1 MLSMA
6 VSASAQVSAPVAS
19 TQLPTGGKVM
29 SGTTSIQSVG
39 NVLNINQSSQRSA
52 INWNTFNVGS
62 GAKVNFIQPSASSVT
77 LNRVL
82 DTNGSQILGSIS
94 ANGQVFISN
103 PNGVLFGPNSQ
114 VNVGGLIATTQ
125 DISVDDFMA
134 GKSTFEGTGAAGAV
148 VNQGTL
154 EAALGG
160 YIALLAPSVRN
171 EGVVLAREGTVA
183 FAAGDKTVV
192 QFNGPQLVTVMVD
205 RPVLDALV
213 ENKQMVRAD
222 GGLVI
227 FSARSANAV
236 LSSVIRNTGTVQ
248 AQTIENKNGRIL
260 LIGDMQNGSI
270 KVDGKLDASAPM
282 QGDGGFIE
290 TSAAQVKIADSAVV
304 TTLAKNGKTG
314 TWLVDPHD
322 YTVAASG
329 GDQTGTQLSA
339 SLGTTNV
346 TLQSASGSQTGSGN
360 ININDGVSWSANTN
374 LTLTATNNVNVNANL
389 SATGVTAGIAINP
402 NTVSQSE
409 AASGSGVFN
418 IGSGASISLPN
429 VLSSST
435 NALVISGTPYTVI
448 NSLGAQGSITGTDLQ
463 GMNGNLTKNYAI
475 GSNIDA
481 SATSGW
487 NSGAGFTPIAGGG
500 TSRFSGNINGLGHS
514 INNLYIQ
521 SPATSVIGLVGI
533 LDTNGAISN
542 LSLAG
547 GSVSASTNAIN
558 IGSLVGTNYGLI
570 SNSSSSTTVSSGAST
585 QSIGGLVG
593 GNAGT
598 ISNSFAS
605 GSVTTGTSTRAIGGL
620 SGDSSG
626 TIKFSYASGNVTA
639 GSGSG
644 GNGQAYYGGGGL
656 VGFNSGSISDSQ
668 ATGNVLLN
676 GTGGDF
682 GGFVGFAQ
690 GPSVITKSYATGSV
704 TSTSSIR
711 DIGGFV
717 GNSNGSSIINNYST
731 GAVNAGAGST
741 WVGGFIGSNWSV
753 SNVSN
758 SYSTGTVICTNCTAN
773 PFAGGNIG
781 SISNSF
787 WNTQTSN
794 ISSNSITGGITGINS
809 AQMKTLSTFTNVG
822 WDSNIW
828 LLNSSI
834 NSGFPSFTSGVLY
847 VRFNTG
853 TITYGSSP
861 VLTYG
866 IYDSYSGGNLLTNL
880 NLAGTANLA
889 ATNNNI
895 SYSSLSNTSAAGT
908 YTVNY
913 LSGLSLA
920 NSLYALTPGN
930 ASNWIIN
937 KAGLTVTA
945 NSNSKVYGNSLSLNG
960 TEFTTS
966 GLQNG
971 ETATNANLAISGN
984 GNLST
989 ANVGTYSITPS
1000 LLSGGTFNSN
1010 NYTITYNPA
1019 NLNVTARPINI
1030 TANAASKVYGEA
1042 NPSFSYATEVTSA
1055 NRGLITGDAFTGGLS
1070 TSATQYSPVTSYAIT
1085 STLVNSNY
1093 AINYIGADLSVT
1105 ARPINITANASTK
1118 IYGESNPA
1126 LSYAAEVA
1134 STGRGWVNN
1143 DAFSGAIS
1151 SAATNTS
1158 SVGSYPITSTLA
1170 NSNYTINYTGANLN
1184 VTARP
1189 INITANAAT
1198 KIYGELTN
1206 PALSYVAE
1214 ATSTGR
1220 GLVGSDSFG
1229 GSLSSAVTQYS
1240 PIASY
1245 AISSSL
1251 ANSNYAINYIGA
1263 NLSVTARPIN
1273 ITANAA
1279 TKVYGELTNPSLSY
1293 VAEVTSTGRGLVGS
1307 DALSGSLSTL
1317 VTQFSPVASYAITST
1332 LSNSN
1337 YAVNYTGANLNVTAR
1352 PINIT
1357 ANAASKVYGDTNPA
1371 LTYITEAISAGR
1383 GLVGN
1388 DTFSGSLSTTA
1399 TQYSPATSYPI
1410 TSTLANSNYAI
1421 NYTGANLTIN
1431 KAILNTS
1438 VTKVYDATNVF
1449 TSNFTF
1455 TGTVNGESAPSVVS
1469 GQATVNSKN
1478 AATYTNFASNSLIL
1492 DNQNYTL
1499 NGGFVFASITKKP
1512 LFLNTG
1518 ISVSDKTYDGGLAA
1532 TVNTSNVT
1540 ASGLIYGDVITG
1552 VAATG
1557 SFQDKNAGNT
1567 KPVNI
1572 TSLTLYGADA
1582 NNYSPSV
1589 TQANI
1594 SASILKAPITVTAD
1608 SLTTTY
1614 TGATQFIISD
1624 NFSVSG
1630 LIGGDTK
1637 ATLNGVSATG
1647 QGISAGTYPTV
1658 ASGASTNYSI
1668 TFIPGILTI
1677 NKAGLTVTA
1686 NSNSKVY
1693 GNSLSLNG
1701 TEFTT
1706 SGLQNGETA
1715 TNANLAI
1722 SGNGNLST
1730 ANVGTYSITPSL
1742 LSGGT
1747 FNSNNYTIT
1756 YNPAN
1761 LNVTARPINITANAA
1776 SKVYGEANPSFSY
1789 ATEVTSANRG
1799 LITGDAFTGG
1809 LSTSATQY
1817 SPVTS
1822 YAITSTLVN
1831 SNYAIN
1837 YIGADLSVTA
1847 RPINITAN
1855 ASTKIYGESNPA
1867 LSYAAEVASTGRG
1880 WVNNDA
1886 FSGAISSAATNTSSV
1901 GSYPITST
1909 LANSNYT
1916 INYTGANLNVTARP
1930 INITANAATK
1940 IYGEA
1945 NPNFSYN
1952 SESASTGRGLITG
1965 DSFSGSLTTAASPSS
1980 SIGAYPISS
1989 TLANSNYAINYTG
2002 ANLNVNK
2009 ANATVIGLSG
2019 STEFDGITKTLTGF
2033 TATGLVN
2040 NETTGDIA
2048 RSANNPNGI
2057 SASTS
2062 GRFSGTYL
2070 NTPYG
2075 TANNYNLSFV
2085 SGQLVITGCP
2095 GGPPCTPIGPQTT
2108 ASNITPVVI
2117 PAMTAPSFSSA
2128 VVSTA
2133 AQTNSAAPVLAFA
2146 SSSGGGSFGSGGGTL
2161 TLANNNAPTNSVN
2174 TVNVITVNNPTVT
2187 PVNLATTQPN
2197 VVNPQ
2202 RLADILS
2209 KKDPVEIATAL
2220 PPNQVAQLSPE
2231 QVAPLVNS
2239 LNLRQLMSLTNEQ
2252 IAKFDPVRQ
2261 AELLN
2266 IIKVIK
2272 DNPEKAAEKAFT
2284 PTDKTFGQL
2293 AANGLLK
2300 EQIDSLST
2308 RVTQINQNK
2317 TNVNIDTPQK
2327 LAELLTKKDPVEI
2340 ATALPSNQVAQL
2352 TPEQA
2357 APLIS
2362 SLTVRQLLALTNEQ
2376 ISKFEPARQTEL
2388 LNIINVI
2395 KNNPE
2400 KAADKA
2406 YTAID
2411 KTTAQYVANGL
2422 MKEQIDALASKV
2434 TQITQNKTTIT
2445 FDGPQKLADILNNN
2459 TPVEVAKAL
2468 PSNLVPQLSSDQVA
2482 PLINSMSVKQLLSLT
2497 NEQMSRLDPARLAD
2511 LLNILKGL
2519 KDNPEKAT
2527 DKTYTPEDTAVAKY
2541 AATGLLKDP
2550 IERLSLRANFIADN
2564 KFKDPLSKE
2573 LADLTNP
2580 PVPANTS
2587 VARNTPNQANRP
2599 LNAAQLAAQ
2608 NANSETPNLTPA
2620 QVAALDPKDLG
2631 PLLSKLNANQLM
2643 GITNA
2648 QMAGLDS
2655 AYLNQL
2661 TVLLNFVQDKVANPI
2676 ANAGPI
2682 AQGNRVNNTNIF
2694 INQPVAK
2701 LAGAAILA
2709 DQPNTASPTAPVPTP
2724 STQLASVA
2732 LTPKQVSELDPAQLA
2747 PLINQL
2753 NANQLMA
2760 ITNAQMAR
2768 MDGRALNQLTIL
2780 MNFVQ
2785 QRAANNNGP
2794 ANGNNPAGTNTN
2806 INVFVNQPVSRL
2818 ASNALL
2824 NEQPKPN
2831 ATAGGQNLTQT
2842 NITVNLT
2849 PKQVSELDPT
2859 QLAPLI
2865 SQLNANQ
2872 LMAITN
2878 TQMARLDTQSIN
2890 QLNILMN
2897 FVQQRALNSNTS
2909 TTIYINQPVSRIV
2922 AASLMNDQPLPSQV
2936 AGAAPAP
2943 IATVPLSPQQI
2954 ANLTPNQ
2961 VAPLLNRMNSR
2972 QLMAVTDTQMA
2983 SLDSAN
2989 LNQLITLL
2997 NFIQD
3002 SARTS
3007 PIVTNN
3013 FATRP
3018 VASFLPPELNT
3029 TQTVIQP

>member
-1 MLSMA
+1 MKYPLKQGLSWCMLSMA
-6 VSASAQVSAPVAS
+6 VSAVAQVSAPVAS

-125 DISVDDFMA
+125 NISVDDFMA

-260 LIGDMQNGSI
+260 LIGDMQNGSVT
-270 KVDGKLDASAPM
+270 VDGKLDASAPT

-329 GDQTGTQLSA
+329 GDQTGTQLSN

-346 TLQSASGSQTGSGN
+346 TLQSASGGQTVSGN
-360 ININDGVSWSANTN
+360 ININDGVSWNANTT
-374 LTLTATNNVNVNANL
+374 LTLTATNNVNINANITA
-389 SATGVTAGIAINP
+389 SGTNTGLAINP
-402 NTVSQSE
+402 NTSNLAES
-409 AASGSGVFN
+409 ATGGRLN
-418 IGSGASISLPN
+418 IGGGISIKLPN
-429 VLSSST
+429 VSSSASS
-435 NALVISGTPYTVI
+435 NSLVISGAPYSVI
-448 NSLGAQGSITGTDLQ
+448 NNINDLQ
-463 GMNGNLTKNYAI
+463 GINTNLNGKYAL
-475 GSNIDA
+475 GSDIEA
-481 SATSGW
+481 SSTLGW
-487 NSGAGFTPIAGGG
+487 NSGIGFIPIGGSPTVG
-500 TSRFSGNINGLGHS
+500 YGSRPIGFGGELTGLGNT
-514 INNLYIQ
+514 INNLTINYG
-521 SPATSVIGLVGI
+521 SNYNYVGLFSVLTNTSAVNYLNISNANVTSSGRMGI
-533 LDTNGAISN
+533 LAGINGGTIKN
-542 LSLAG
+542 
-547 GSVSASTNAIN
+547 VSTSGVVNA
-558 IGSLVGTNYGLI
+558 LTA
-570 SNSSSSTTVSSGAST
+570 SSSGNGWN
-585 QSIGGLVG
+585 IGGLVG
-593 GNAGT
+593 VNDGASF
-598 ISNSFAS
+598 IYNSSSSATVS
-605 GSVTTGTSTRAIGGL
+605 GIYQN
-620 SGDSSG
+620 
-626 TIKFSYASGNVTA
+626 I
-639 GSGSG
+639 
-644 GNGQAYYGGGGL
+644 GGL
-656 VGFNSGSISDSQ
+656 VGINSGLIDKSFSTGTLNANYGNPSPSTISSKIGGLVGENFAGIVKSSHSTGQ
-668 ATGNVLLN
+668 INIYGTGNSVGGLIGNATLN
-676 GTGGDF
+676 PAVPT
-682 GGFVGFAQ
+682 
-690 GPSVITKSYATGSV
+690 SESNITNSY
-704 TSTSSIR
+704 STSNINAAGNLR
-711 DIGGFV
+711 FAGGFV
-717 GNSNGSSIINNYST
+717 GNADAATIINTYAKGNITAPNGSELLGGFVGNAYSSATSII
-731 GAVNAGAGST
+731 
-741 WVGGFIGSNWSV
+741 
-753 SNVSN
+753 N
-758 SYSTGTVICTNCTAN
+758 SYSTGSPPAGSGINVAG
-773 PFAGGNIG
+773 FAGGLQNGPAIV
-781 SISNSF
+781 NSF
-787 WNTQTSN
+787 WNKEPTANSVGALTYISNNLPATAGLTGKTTSEMQSLAGSLNNSSPPVWTTLSNQNSGYPVLLDNVLFVRANSGLSAYGSTSVTHSFASAAGDIVGAIQTNGQPQWNVVKNGVSTGLNYLPPKADVGQYDITYTTGLTSVNRFYFFAPGASN
-794 ISSNSITGGITGINS
+794 TWTISPAILNVTATPVTKTYNGTLSAPTTALIGSIASGDLVNSPGSQSFLDKNTGLNKTVRATGVTIKDSSGVDMSSNYDIRYIDNTTSTITAAELTITASQATKIYDGTNS
-809 AQMKTLSTFTNVG
+809 ASGLPIIGALAGTASGDSISNYGRQAYL
-822 WDSNIW
+822 DSNIGIFNKAIRASGVSIKDSSGTDITNNYSIKYNDNSNSSIYP
-828 LLNSSI
+828 LALAGSQSVSSI
-834 NSGFPSFTSGVLY
+834 NSSNVVIPPTPLQSFSNSVNGVVPSQAPATAPVIAFTLRNAGDKYDAGAPSA
-847 VRFNTG
+847 
-853 TITYGSSP
+853 ITPNSTSINAP
-861 VLTYG
+861 T
-866 IYDSYSGGNLLTNL
+866 STS
-880 NLAGTANLA
+880 
-889 ATNNNI
+889 TNNPNI
-895 SYSSLSNTSAAGT
+895 AAQIGTTTPQLNSVQNVASANTS
-908 YTVNY
+908 
-913 LSGLSLA
+913 
-920 NSLYALTPGN
+920 NSPTTSRLP
-930 ASNWIIN
+930 
-937 KAGLTVTA
+937 
-945 NSNSKVYGNSLSLNG
+945 SNS
-960 TEFTTS
+960 
-966 GLQNG
+966 
-971 ETATNANLAISGN
+971 AID
-984 GNLST
+984 
-989 ANVGTYSITPS
+989 P
-1000 LLSGGTFNSN
+1000 
-1010 NYTITYNPA
+1010 NYI
-1019 NLNVTARPINI
+1019 
-1030 TANAASKVYGEA
+1030 
-1042 NPSFSYATEVTSA
+1042 NPS
-1055 NRGLITGDAFTGGLS
+1055 
-1070 TSATQYSPVTSYAIT
+1070 
-1085 STLVNSNY
+1085 
-1093 AINYIGADLSVT
+1093 
-1105 ARPINITANASTK
+1105 
-1118 IYGESNPA
+1118 
-1126 LSYAAEVA
+1126 
-1134 STGRGWVNN
+1134 
-1143 DAFSGAIS
+1143 
-1151 SAATNTS
+1151 
-1158 SVGSYPITSTLA
+1158 
-1170 NSNYTINYTGANLN
+1170 
-1184 VTARP
+1184 
-1189 INITANAAT
+1189 
-1198 KIYGELTN
+1198 
-1206 PALSYVAE
+1206 
-1214 ATSTGR
+1214 
-1220 GLVGSDSFG
+1220 
-1229 GSLSSAVTQYS
+1229 
-1240 PIASY
+1240 
-1245 AISSSL
+1245 
-1251 ANSNYAINYIGA
+1251 
-1263 NLSVTARPIN
+1263 
-1273 ITANAA
+1273 
-1279 TKVYGELTNPSLSY
+1279 
-1293 VAEVTSTGRGLVGS
+1293 
-1307 DALSGSLSTL
+1307 
-1317 VTQFSPVASYAITST
+1317 
-1332 LSNSN
+1332 SNSN
-1337 YAVNYTGANLNVTAR
+1337 V
-1352 PINIT
+1352 
-1357 ANAASKVYGDTNPA
+1357 
-1371 LTYITEAISAGR
+1371 
-1383 GLVGN
+1383 
-1388 DTFSGSLSTTA
+1388 
-1399 TQYSPATSYPI
+1399 
-1410 TSTLANSNYAI
+1410 
-1421 NYTGANLTIN
+1421 
-1431 KAILNTS
+1431 ILN
-1438 VTKVYDATNVF
+1438 A
-1449 TSNFTF
+1449 
-1455 TGTVNGESAPSVVS
+1455 
-1469 GQATVNSKN
+1469 
-1478 AATYTNFASNSLIL
+1478 
-1492 DNQNYTL
+1492 
-1499 NGGFVFASITKKP
+1499 
-1512 LFLNTG
+1512 
-1518 ISVSDKTYDGGLAA
+1518 
-1532 TVNTSNVT
+1532 
-1540 ASGLIYGDVITG
+1540 
-1552 VAATG
+1552 
-1557 SFQDKNAGNT
+1557 
-1567 KPVNI
+1567 
-1572 TSLTLYGADA
+1572 
-1582 NNYSPSV
+1582 
-1589 TQANI
+1589 
-1594 SASILKAPITVTAD
+1594 
-1608 SLTTTY
+1608 
-1614 TGATQFIISD
+1614 
-1624 NFSVSG
+1624 
-1630 LIGGDTK
+1630 
-1637 ATLNGVSATG
+1637 
-1647 QGISAGTYPTV
+1647 
-1658 ASGASTNYSI
+1658 
-1668 TFIPGILTI
+1668 
-1677 NKAGLTVTA
+1677 
-1686 NSNSKVY
+1686 
-1693 GNSLSLNG
+1693 
-1701 TEFTT
+1701 
-1706 SGLQNGETA
+1706 
-1715 TNANLAI
+1715 
-1722 SGNGNLST
+1722 
-1730 ANVGTYSITPSL
+1730 
-1742 LSGGT
+1742 
-1747 FNSNNYTIT
+1747 
-1756 YNPAN
+1756 
-1761 LNVTARPINITANAA
+1761 
-1776 SKVYGEANPSFSY
+1776 
-1789 ATEVTSANRG
+1789 
-1799 LITGDAFTGG
+1799 
-1809 LSTSATQY
+1809 
-1817 SPVTS
+1817 
-1822 YAITSTLVN
+1822 
-1831 SNYAIN
+1831 
-1837 YIGADLSVTA
+1837 
-1847 RPINITAN
+1847 
-1855 ASTKIYGESNPA
+1855 
-1867 LSYAAEVASTGRG
+1867 
-1880 WVNNDA
+1880 
-1886 FSGAISSAATNTSSV
+1886 
-1901 GSYPITST
+1901 
-1909 LANSNYT
+1909 
-1916 INYTGANLNVTARP
+1916 
-1930 INITANAATK
+1930 
-1940 IYGEA
+1940 
-1945 NPNFSYN
+1945 
-1952 SESASTGRGLITG
+1952 
-1965 DSFSGSLTTAASPSS
+1965 
-1980 SIGAYPISS
+1980 
-1989 TLANSNYAINYTG
+1989 
-2002 ANLNVNK
+2002 
-2009 ANATVIGLSG
+2009 
-2019 STEFDGITKTLTGF
+2019 
-2033 TATGLVN
+2033 
-2040 NETTGDIA
+2040 
-2048 RSANNPNGI
+2048 
-2057 SASTS
+2057 
-2062 GRFSGTYL
+2062 
-2070 NTPYG
+2070 
-2075 TANNYNLSFV
+2075 
-2085 SGQLVITGCP
+2085 
-2095 GGPPCTPIGPQTT
+2095 
-2108 ASNITPVVI
+2108 
-2117 PAMTAPSFSSA
+2117 
-2128 VVSTA
+2128 
-2133 AQTNSAAPVLAFA
+2133 
-2146 SSSGGGSFGSGGGTL
+2146 
-2161 TLANNNAPTNSVN
+2161 
-2174 TVNVITVNNPTVT
+2174 
-2187 PVNLATTQPN
+2187 
-2197 VVNPQ
+2197 Q

-2209 KKDPVEIATAL
+2209 KRDPIEIATVI
-2220 PPNQVAQLSPE
+2220 PPTQIAQLSPE
-2231 QVAPLVNS
+2231 QVLPLVNS

-2284 PTDKTFGQL
+2284 PTDKTFAQL

-2300 EQIDSLST
+2300 EQIDGLST

-2434 TQITQNKTTIT
+2434 TQISQNKTTINL
-2445 FDGPQKLADILNNN
+2445 DGPQKLADILNNN
-2459 TPVEVAKAL
+2459 TPVEVAKTL

-2482 PLINSMSVKQLLSLT
+2482 PLINAMSVKQLLSLT
-2497 NEQMSRLDPARLAD
+2497 NEQMSKLDPARLTD

-2519 KDNPEKAT
+2519 KDNPEKAI

-2550 IERLSLRANFIADN
+2550 IERLAMRANYIADN

-2580 PVPANTS
+2580 PVPTNTP

-2599 LNAAQLAAQ
+2599 LTAAQLAAQ

-2620 QVAALDPKDLG
+2620 QVAALDPKELG

-2648 QMAGLDS
+2648 QMAGLEG

-2682 AQGNRVNNTNIF
+2682 APGNRVNNTNIF

-2701 LAGAAILA
+2701 LAGAALLA

-2724 STQLASVA
+2724 STQLASVT

-2909 TTIYINQPVSRIV
+2909 TTIYINQPVSRI
-2922 AASLMNDQPLPSQV
+2922 AAESLMNDQPLPSQV

-3029 TQTVIQP
+3029 TQTVTQP